1 MRNARSHHLKHPMP
15 GPLSGVRVLDLTTV
29 VMGPFAAQILAELGA
44 DVIKIEPHEGDNMR
58 HAGPMRNAGMG
69 YMFLNL
75 NRGKRGIVLDL
86 KRPEGRGALM
96 RLAARAD
103 VLIYNVRP
111 QAMARLGLSY
121 EDVRTAN
128 PRIVY
133 VGAYGY
139 SQRGPYA
146 AKAAYDDLI
155 QGAAAIPWLASR
167 NGEAPRYAPVNLAD
181 RLTGLHAVYAVT
193 SALFHRE
200 RSGEGQEVEV
210 PMFES
215 VAHFVLGDHSAGLTY
230 DPPIAEPGYARLLAR
245 RPYATRDGYICVL
258 VYNDKQWKSF
268 FDAIGRPDMM
278 ADERYSSQGNR
289 ARHIADIYDVLAD
302 LIKTRTTAEWTALF
316 EKADLPVS
324 AMNSI
329 EDLVHDPHL
338 AASGFFATENHPT
351 EGKLFAPRTP
361 THWAKSQPEPL
372 RPAPRL
378 GEHSAQVLRE
388 AGYSDAEIAELAR
401 LNVTLLAP

>member
-1 MRNARSHHLKHPMP
+1 MA
-15 GPLSGVRVLDLTTV
+15 GPLSGVKVLDLTTV
-29 VMGPFAAQILAELGA
+29 VMGPFATQILAELGA
-44 DVIKIEPHEGDNMR
+44 DVIKIEPHDGDNMR
-58 HAGPMRNAGMG
+58 HPGPMKNPEMG

-86 KRPEGRGALM
+86 KAPEGREAMM
-96 RLAARAD
+96 RLIPDAD

-121 EDVRTAN
+121 DDVRAVN

-155 QGAAAIPWLASR
+155 QGVSGVPWLVSQTGA
-167 NGEAPRYAPVNLAD
+167 APNYAPVNLAD

-200 RSGEGQEVEV
+200 RSGQGQSIEV

-215 VAHFVLGDHSAGLTY
+215 VAHFVLGDHLAGFAY
-230 DPPIAEPGYARLLAR
+230 EPPIGEGGYARLLAR
-245 RPYATRDGYICVL
+245 RPYATRDGFLCVL

-268 FDAIGRPDMM
+268 LAGIGRSELMQDPRFSTQ
-278 ADERYSSQGNR
+278 AKR
-289 ARHIADIYDVLAD
+289 AASIKEIYAFLGE
-302 LIKTRTTAEWTALF
+302 LFKTRTTAEWVELL
-316 EKADLPVS
+316 ERIDIPV
-324 AMNSI
+324 APMNSI
-329 EDLVHDPHL
+329 GDVVHDPHL
-338 AASGFFATENHPT
+338 EASGFFVREDHPS
-351 EGKLFAPRTP
+351 EGPVRAMRTP
-361 THWAKSQPEPL
+361 TDWSESKPGPQ

-378 GEHSAQVLRE
+378 GEHSAEVLRE
-388 AGYSDAEIAELAR
+388 AGYSEEQIAELAR
-401 LNVTLLAP
+401 KGVINAG

>member
-1 MRNARSHHLKHPMP
+1 MP
-15 GPLSGVRVLDLTTV
+15 GPLSGVKVLDLTTV
-29 VMGPFAAQILAELGA
+29 VMGPFATQILAELGA
-44 DVIKIEPHEGDNMR
+44 DVIKVEPHEGDNMR
-58 HAGPMRNAGMG
+58 HAGPMRSPGMG

-86 KRPEGRGALM
+86 KRPEGREALM
-96 RLAARAD
+96 RLVPATD

-121 EDVRTAN
+121 EAVREVN
-128 PRIVY
+128 PRILY

-155 QGAAAIPWLASR
+155 QGASGVPWLASR
-167 NGEAPRYAPVNLAD
+167 NGAEAPRYAPVNLAD

-200 RSGEGQEVEV
+200 RTGRGQAVEV

-230 DPPIAEPGYARLLAR
+230 DPPIADPGYARLLAR

-268 FDAIGRPDMM
+268 FDAIGHPELM
-278 ADERYSSQGNR
+278 ADSRYSTQGNR
-289 ARHIADIYDVLAD
+289 ARHIAEIYDALAD
-302 LIKTRTTAEWTALF
+302 LMKTRTTAEWTALL
-316 EKADLPVS
+316 EKADIPVS

-329 EDLVHDPHL
+329 EDVVHDPHL
-338 AASGFFATENHPT
+338 AASGFFATENHPS
-351 EGKLFAPRTP
+351 EGKLLAPRTP
-361 THWAKSQPEPL
+361 THWSESEPGL
-372 RPAPRL
+372 PRPAPRL
-378 GEHSAQVLRE
+378 GEHSGEVLRE

-401 LNVTLLAP
+401 RGVTLLVH